1 MIKWGVI
8 GTGHMANIFADSI
21 RETDNARLVA
31 VSSRTQ
37 KSLKTFGDKFGINEN
52 LRFLSNE
59 EICKSKDLDAIYIS
73 TLNNTHFEQLN

>member
-37 KSLKTFGDKFGINEN
+37 KSLKT
-52 LRFLSNE
+52 L
-59 EICKSKDLDAIYIS
+59 IY
-73 TLNNTHFEQLN
+73 L